1 MSLISALLALCL
13 GARADTP
20 EDVLNRARD
29 AQRVESSIQSVK
41 MTLVARNGAE
51 RVRELELRIRRDGDV
66 LKTYTR
72 FTAPSD
78 VAGTQLVVVDH
89 PDRADEQ
96 LLYLPALK
104 RVNRIAGTAR
114 SGSFMGSDLSFED
127 LEMSGIDQAKHSL
140 VSESAEGWV
149 IDTTPAAGSSYG
161 RIRSSVSRADM
172 LPRKVEYFDLADK
185 PVKVMEILA
194 TEKDGATVLPTRTEV
209 RNLVKGTTTRLEITA
224 HRLNVPLSELPDE
237 TFTAAYM
244 ERGG

>member
-1 MSLISALLALCL
+1 MSLLTALLALTL
-13 GARADTP
+13 SARADTP

-29 AQRVESSIQSVK
+29 AQRFESAIETVK
-41 MTLVARNGAE
+41 MTLVSKSGAE

-72 FTAPSD
+72 FLSPSD

-104 RVNRIAGTAR
+104 RVNRITGSAR

-127 LEMSGIDQAKHSL
+127 LEMSGIAESKHTL
-140 VSESAEGWV
+140 VSESPDGWV

-161 RIRSSVSRADM
+161 RVRSTVSRTDL
-172 LPRKVEYFDLADK
+172 LPRKIEYFDAADK

-194 TEKDGATVLPTRTEV
+194 TAKEGGTVLPTRTEV

-224 HRLNVPLSELPDE
+224 HRLNVPAAELPDE